1 MIYVGKVKIK
11 DFQKNIYE
19 KLMKNISEIQNEDF
33 NNLIKESTQT
43 LKDHII
49 EAAKKANESNE
60 PIENF
65 IDEGVLTGIV
75 GGVLG
80 TLAGKDIMKAVCKAL
95 GINESGTLGSLMT
108 SRIVLGMVGTYL
120 GYKW

>member
-1 MIYVGKVKIK
+1 
-11 DFQKNIYE
+11 
-19 KLMKNISEIQNEDF
+19 MKNISEIQNEDF